1 MKLGKEKKITLI
13 IGGGIAAYKSLEL
26 IRLLQNETI
35 EVIPILTKSAEN
47 FVTSLSLAAISK
59 KKVYSDLFDLNDETE
74 MGHIQLS
81 RVSDLVVV
89 APATA
94 NLIGKLAN
102 GLADDLAST
111 LILATDKKV
120 LIAPSMNVRMW
131 NKPATLSNVKKLKE
145 YGFLFI
151 GPNTGEMACGE
162 FGPGRMAEPYEI
174 KDKILANF
182 QEHTLLNK
190 KILVTSGPT
199 VERIDPIRFISNHS
213 SGLQGTTIA
222 NALVNL
228 GAEVVFVTGPTN
240 VSHPIEAKIIP
251 IESAIE
257 MHKAVFSNGP
267 YDIAI
272 CAAAVSDWH
281 VQNESD
287 KKIKKTDTTTV
298 PHISLE
304 KNPDILADLSKSKN
318 RPGLVIGFA
327 AETEQL
333 VKNGKEKL
341 MSKGCDL
348 IIANKINEKFSILGH
363 ENNEVTIITNDYT
376 KKWPKMTKVEISK
389 KLGQLIVEYYS

>member
-1 MKLGKEKKITLI
+1 MGKDKKITLI

-26 IRLLQNETI
+26 IRLLQNAHI
-35 EVIPILTKSAEN
+35 DVIPILTKSAEN
-47 FVTSLSLAAISK
+47 FVTTLSLAAISR
-59 KKVYSDLFDLNDETE
+59 KKVYSHLFDLNDETE

-81 RVSDLVVV
+81 RVSDLIVV

-94 NLIGKLAN
+94 NLISKMAN

-151 GPNTGEMACGE
+151 GPNTGDMACGE
-162 FGPGRMAEPYEI
+162 FGLGRMAEPSEI
-174 KDKILANF
+174 KDKIMASF
-182 QEHTLLNK
+182 QENYLLKK

-199 VERIDPIRFISNHS
+199 VERIDPIRFISNNS
-213 SGLQGTTIA
+213 SGLQGTAIA

-240 VSHPIEAKIIP
+240 VSHPIGAKIIP
-251 IESAIE
+251 IESAND
-257 MHKAVFSNGP
+257 MYKAVFSNGP
-267 YDIAI
+267 YDVAI

-281 VQNESD
+281 VQNDSSR
-287 KKIKKTDTTTV
+287 KIKKKDTNSN
-298 PHISLE
+298 PHIALKE
-304 KNPDILADLSKSKN
+304 NPDILADLSKSKN

-333 VKNGKEKL
+333 TKNAKEKL
-341 MSKGCDL
+341 IFKGCDL
-348 IIANKINEKFSILGH
+348 IVANKIEKKSSIFGTKT
-363 ENNEVTIITNDYT
+363 NEVTIITSDYME
-376 KKWPKMTKVEISK
+376 KWPKMTKTEIGE
-389 KLGQLIVEYYS
+389 KLGQLIVKYYH

>member
-1 MKLGKEKKITLI
+1 MGKDKKITLI

-26 IRLLQNETI
+26 IRLLQNAHI

-47 FVTSLSLAAISK
+47 FVTTLSLAAISK
-59 KKVYSDLFDLNDETE
+59 KKVYSHLFDLNDETE

-81 RVSDLVVV
+81 RVSDLIVV

-94 NLIGKLAN
+94 NLISKMAN

-111 LILATDKKV
+111 LILATNKKV
-120 LIAPSMNVRMW
+120 LIAPSMNVQMW

-151 GPNTGEMACGE
+151 GPNTGDMACGE
-162 FGPGRMAEPYEI
+162 FGPGRMAEPSEI
-174 KDKILANF
+174 KDKIMASF
-182 QEHTLLNK
+182 QKNYLLNK

-199 VERIDPIRFISNHS
+199 VERIDPIRFISNNS
-213 SGLQGTTIA
+213 SGLQGTAIA

-240 VSHPIEAKIIP
+240 VSHPIGAKIIP
-251 IESAIE
+251 IESAKD
-257 MHKAVFSNGP
+257 MYKAVFSHGP
-267 YDIAI
+267 YDVAI

-281 VQNESD
+281 VQNDSST
-287 KKIKKTDTTTV
+287 KIKKQNTNIN
-298 PHISLE
+298 PHIALKE
-304 KNPDILADLSKSKN
+304 NPDILADLSKSKN

-333 VKNGKEKL
+333 TKNAKEKL
-341 MSKGCDL
+341 ISKGCDL
-348 IIANKINEKFSILGH
+348 IVANKIEKKSSIFGTK
-363 ENNEVTIITNDYT
+363 NNEVTIITNDYME
-376 KKWPKMTKVEISK
+376 KWPEMTKTEIGE
-389 KLGQLIVEYYS
+389 KLGQLIVKYCH